1 MPMLSFNFTNRMHL
15 LCSTGIRIQTDQED
29 SKKRKEQRQQNSRIS
44 KLLYI
49 QRNNSYTVMM
59 E

>member
-1 MPMLSFNFTNRMHL
+1 MPMLLLNFTNRMYL
-15 LCSTGIRIQTDQED
+15 LYSTSIRIQTNHED
-29 SKKRKEQRQQNSRIS
+29 SKKRKRQRQQNSMIS

-49 QRNNSYTVMM
+49 QRNNSYTVMT